1 MRLGELRN
9 RLAAAAQGFKDL
21 PTGRVRERSED
32 VVEQVVVIF
41 NHEVQYRLCRP
52 DSQNLPL
59 SGESGLG
66 SSTAIAGR

>member
-21 PTGRVRERSED
+21 PTSRVRERSED

-41 NHEVQYRLCRP
+41 NHEVQYRLYRP